1 MSCVGV
7 FVQGLH
13 FKCDGCGWTTI
24 VTWHWHCDICL
35 DLGFCE
41 VCHSFDN
48 HEHPM
53 TNTFLHPMGY
63 ITINTFEAS
72 NILLSWKRFSPQ
84 FDYNLWSLYKVI
96 YNWLQH
102 LCHIESHGQFMMW
115 IESKS
120 GSSNL
125 FNFVT

>member
-1 MSCVGV
+1 MSCIDV

-24 VTWHWHCDICL
+24 MTWHWHCDTCL

-53 TNTFLHPMGY
+53 TTTFPHLMGY

-72 NILLSWKRFSPQ
+72 SILLNWKRFNP
-84 FDYNLWSLYKVI
+84 
-96 YNWLQH
+96 
-102 LCHIESHGQFMMW
+102 
-115 IESKS
+115 
-120 GSSNL
+120 
-125 FNFVT
+125 